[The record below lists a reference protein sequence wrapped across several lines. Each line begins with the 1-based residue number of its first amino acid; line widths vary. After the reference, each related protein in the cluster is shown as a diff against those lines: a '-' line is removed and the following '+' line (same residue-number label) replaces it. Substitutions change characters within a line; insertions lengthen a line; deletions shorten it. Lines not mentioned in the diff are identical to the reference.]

1 MQGSEGVLGNCW
13 SKVEPRSR
21 VGTLNVQADTYCI
34 ATHTN
39 TAGDTQ
45 ESISACP
52 ANSKPPDSPGSIRPC
67 PGKTDGLESCP
78 GTQRVHIHTHSI
90 QDGSRTPA
98 NTLESPDLPV
108 RGAVPCM
115 GEPERPRDE
124 TDVLDTQG
132 DMGN

>member
-1 MQGSEGVLGNCW
+1 M
-13 SKVEPRSR
+13 
-21 VGTLNVQADTYCI
+21 LNVQTDTHGI
-34 ATHTN
+34 AAHAN
-39 TAGDTQ
+39 TAGDMQ

-67 PGKTDGLESCP
+67 PGKMDGLKSCP
-78 GTQRVHIHTHSI
+78 GTQRVCIHVHSI

-98 NTLESPDLPV
+98 NALESPDLPV

-124 TDVLDTQG
+124 MDMLDTQG
-132 DMGN
+132 NMGNWKSFVKLAHTTS

>member
-1 MQGSEGVLGNCW
+1 M
-13 SKVEPRSR
+13 
-21 VGTLNVQADTYCI
+21 GTLNVQTDTYCI
-34 ATHTN
+34 AAHAN

-67 PGKTDGLESCP
+67 PG
-78 GTQRVHIHTHSI
+78 TQRVRIHAHSVR
-90 QDGSRTPA
+90 DGSRTPVNA
-98 NTLESPDLPV
+98 LESPDLPV